1 MIDKNLILIK
11 YLQTLTNDYIFK
23 SEYST
28 NDQDLKVVVVSVR
41 PTEKEVLYD
50 GKKLFDAFQVEIFGD
65 SIRSEKDLAVTIG
78 ELIGD
83 NVTIEYEGK
92 NYQIMFQQI
101 SNPQSIMYEDIRRV
115 GYTLILRTLINEI

>member
-11 YLQTLTNDYIFK
+11 YLQGLTNDYIFK

-28 NDQDLKVVVVSVR
+28 NDQNLKVVVVSVR
-41 PTEKEVLYD
+41 PAEKQVLFC

-83 NVTIEYEGK
+83 NITIEYEGK

>member
-83 NVTIEYEGK
+83 NVTIAYEGK